1 MKIQNEI
8 EIAAPPDELFE
19 ILSSPER
26 VAPCMP
32 GASLEGKEGDDA
44 YEGTVKLK
52 VGPITAAYQGTLR
65 FVELDRENRRA
76 VMRASGQET
85 NGQGNAEATITA
97 TVSGSDSQSVLSMET
112 DMEVRGKAAQFGRG
126 ALGNVSQKILDQF
139 ARNLES
145 QVLSAGER
153 EAGDEEGP
161 TSEETSPTAEAE
173 AGKEAT
179 TDGGAGAGEASRARP
194 APAAATVGED
204 SLDLLSVVG
213 IPGLGQAVPAVAG
226 LALGL
231 LIGSFFS
238 SRRTVRAY
246 QEAMRLMSY
255 GQVYGP
261 PNKWW
266 QRLGQ

>member
-19 ILSSPER
+19 ILSDPER

-32 GASLEGKEGDDA
+32 GASLESKEGDDA

-52 VGPITAAYQGTLR
+52 VGPITAAYQGTLH

-126 ALGNVSQKILDQF
+126 ALGNVSQKILQQF
-139 ARNLES
+139 ARNLEF
-145 QVLSAGER
+145 QVLAGGEQKEDTG
-153 EAGDEEGP
+153 EAMEQP
-161 TSEETSPTAEAE
+161 QPSEETTRAERSQ
-173 AGKEAT
+173 G
-179 TDGGAGAGEASRARP
+179 SRESAP
-194 APAAATVGED
+194 SGPAAAAPGGGD
-204 SLDLLSVVG
+204 SLDVFSVVG
-213 IPGLGQAVPAVAG
+213 GPMLRQAAPAVAG

-231 LIGSFFS
+231 LIGNFLS
-238 SRRTVRAY
+238 SRKTLRAY

-255 GQVYGP
+255 GQHYGP
-261 PNKWW
+261 PTNK
-266 QRLGQ
+266 R

>member
-126 ALGNVSQKILDQF
+126 ALGNVSQRILDQF

-145 QVLSAGER
+145 EVLSGGGQTEETPSEGAEAGEENAPAR
-153 EAGDEEGP
+153 
-161 TSEETSPTAEAE
+161 EAE
-173 AGKEAT
+173 APRASAAT
-179 TDGGAGAGEASRARP
+179 TAPAGE
-194 APAAATVGED
+194 E

-213 IPGLGQAVPAVAG
+213 TPALRQVAPAVAG
-226 LALGL
+226 LVLGL
-231 LIGSFFS
+231 LIGNYVS
-238 SRRTVRAY
+238 SRKTLRAY

-255 GQVYGP
+255 GQLHGP
-261 PNKWW
+261 PTSKWW
-266 QRLGQ
+266 RRPGH

>member
-153 EAGDEEGP
+153 EARP
-161 TSEETSPTAEAE
+161 TIGRRDT
-173 AGKEAT
+173 
-179 TDGGAGAGEASRARP
+179 GAGTGRSRRCRSRAGSPYR
-194 APAAATVGED
+194 E
-204 SLDLLSVVG
+204 LLF
-213 IPGLGQAVPAVAG
+213 VPKDGAG
-226 LALGL
+226 LSGGHEADELRAGL
-231 LIGSFFS
+231 RASQQVVAKARAVGLQVLRGF
-238 SRRTVRAY
+238 REQRTRG
-246 QEAMRLMSY
+246 E
-255 GQVYGP
+255 
-261 PNKWW
+261 
-266 QRLGQ
+266 QRNG

>member
-8 EIAAPPDELFE
+8 EISAPPDELFDL
-19 ILSSPER
+19 LSDPER

-32 GASLEGKEGDDA
+32 GASLEGKNDDS

-52 VGPITAAYQGTLR
+52 VGPITASYQGTLY

-85 NGQGNAEATITA
+85 SGQGNAEATITA
-97 TVSGSDSQSVLSMET
+97 SVSGSDSQSVLSMET

-126 ALGNVSQKILDQF
+126 ALGSVSQRILQQF

-145 QVLSAGER
+145 EVLSGGAQR
-153 EAGDEEGP
+153 EEP
-161 TSEETSPTAEAE
+161 PSEETTPTGETEMGEETAPPGETGANRPSPPRQTAA
-173 AGKEAT
+173 AP
-179 TDGGAGAGEASRARP
+179 AGE
-194 APAAATVGED
+194 E
-204 SLDLLSVVG
+204 SLDLLSTFG
-213 IPGLGQAVPAVAG
+213 GPMLRQAAPAVAG

-231 LIGSFFS
+231 LIGNYVST
-238 SRRTVRAY
+238 RKTLRAY

-255 GQVYGP
+255 GQLHGP
-261 PNKWW
+261 PAGKWW
-266 QRLGQ
+266 QKPGS

>member
-19 ILSSPER
+19 ILSDPER
-26 VAPCMP
+26 VTPCMP
-32 GASLEGKEGDDA
+32 GASLESKEGDDA

-52 VGPITAAYQGTLR
+52 VGPITAAYQGTLH

-126 ALGNVSQKILDQF
+126 ALGNVSQKILQQF

-145 QVLSAGER
+145 QVLAGGEQK
-153 EAGDEEGP
+153 EDTGEGMEQP
-161 TSEETSPTAEAE
+161 QPSEETTRAERSQGSRE
-173 AGKEAT
+173 S
-179 TDGGAGAGEASRARP
+179 ASSG
-194 APAAATVGED
+194 PAAAAPGGGH
-204 SLDLLSVVG
+204 SLDVFSVVG
-213 IPGLGQAVPAVAG
+213 GPMLRQAAPAVAG

-231 LIGSFFS
+231 LIGNFLA
-238 SRRTVRAY
+238 SRKTLRAY

-255 GQVYGP
+255 GQLYGP
-261 PNKWW
+261 PTNKRWR
-266 QRLGQ
+266 RLED